1 MRAQKDRHVLAQ
13 LCQLSCGF
21 LLLFVMSVTLLDM
34 AIVNIVTA
42 ETAVPAPENGMIT
55 TLLEWWDKP
64 KELIAQCTEIDMM
77 SLKLAFNSASGPF
90 TFLDS
95 GDCWC
100 PNWLLQPWCDELTIP

>member
-1 MRAQKDRHVLAQ
+1 MLAQ
-13 LCQLSCGF
+13 DKHRLAKLAQMSCAF
-21 LLLFVMSVTLLDM
+21 LLLLAMSVTLLDL
-34 AIVNIVTA
+34 IVVNIVIM
-42 ETAVPAPENGMIT
+42 ETAVPAPESDTIT

-64 KELIAQCTEIDMM
+64 TELIAQCTEFDMM

-90 TFLDS
+90 IFLNS